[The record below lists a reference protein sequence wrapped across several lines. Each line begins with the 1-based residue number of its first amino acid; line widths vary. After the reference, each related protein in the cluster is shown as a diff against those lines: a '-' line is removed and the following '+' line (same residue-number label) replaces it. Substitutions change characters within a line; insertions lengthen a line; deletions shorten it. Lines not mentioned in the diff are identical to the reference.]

1 LKDNI
6 EQQVKQSSPI
16 ILNRVRRNLIL
27 ILIGSAV
34 TINQPL
40 VLTQGE
46 ERVFYNNVTVNVTAA
61 IAVAFAAVTIY
72 RQKLD
77 GLYGKTY
84 LSLTIGLG
92 LWLAAEITCTNFE
105 IGLEIDT
112 PFPSVADV
120 FWLTGYGFFA
130 YHLYRIYKF
139 VGKDALRQPA
149 VLIVSITIAIAL
161 GYLVNLMIGVSE
173 ISYSQEQKADDI
185 LLMLVGISY
194 PILDGVLL
202 VPAILILWSIRYGK
216 LVVTHWMLI
225 ALSMI
230 ANSGFGYMAV
240 SNINSVQDAD
250 WIWDILYNT
259 GYLSMAFAL
268 VWYNRFF
275 VFKEKKSKKSGKK
288 EIASTH
294 VQRGL
299 NDKNSLL
306 KRPELISWCQDRIA
320 GLRELWFLM

>member
-6 EQQVKQSSPI
+6 EQQVKQRSPI
-16 ILNRVRRNLIL
+16 VLHRIRRNLIL

-34 TINQPL
+34 AINQPL

-61 IAVAFAAVTIY
+61 IALAFAAVTIY

-77 GLYGKTY
+77 GLYGRTY
-84 LSLTIGLG
+84 LSLAIGLG
-92 LWLAAEITCTNFE
+92 LWFAAEITWTYFE
-105 IGLEIDT
+105 IGLKIDT

-139 VGKDALRQPA
+139 VGKNTVKQTA

-161 GYLVNLMIGVSE
+161 GYLVNLIIGVSE

-185 LLMLVGISY
+185 ILMLVSISY

-202 VPAILILWSIRYGK
+202 VPAILILLSIRNGK

-230 ANSGFGYMAV
+230 LLAIADSGFGYMAV
-240 SNINSVQDAD
+240 SNINSVQEVD

-259 GYLSMAFAL
+259 GYLSIAFAL
-268 VWYNRFF
+268 IWYNRFF
-275 VFKEKKSKKSGKK
+275 VFDEKKEQKKWQ
-288 EIASTH
+288 E
-294 VQRGL
+294 R
-299 NDKNSLL
+299 N
-306 KRPELISWCQDRIA
+306 R
-320 GLRELWFLM
+320 

>member
-1 LKDNI
+1 LKDYI
-6 EQQVKQSSPI
+6 QQQRKQQSPI
-16 ILNRVRRNLIL
+16 LLHKVQRNLIL
-27 ILIGSAV
+27 ILISSATAV
-34 TINQPL
+34 NLPL
-40 VLTQGE
+40 ILTQGE

-77 GLYGKTY
+77 GLYGRTY

-92 LWLAAEITCTNFE
+92 LWLVAEVTWTYFE
-105 IGLEIDT
+105 IGLKIDT

-130 YHLYRIYKF
+130 YHLYTIYTF
-139 VGKDALRQPA
+139 VGKNTVKQTA
-149 VLIVSITIAIAL
+149 VLIVSITTAIAL

-173 ISYSQEQKADDI
+173 LSHSQEQKADDI
-185 LLMLVGISY
+185 ILMLVSISY

-202 VPAILILWSIRYGK
+202 VPAILILLSIRNGK

-230 ANSGFGYMAV
+230 LLAIADSGFGYMAV
-240 SNINSVQDAD
+240 SNINSVQEVD

-259 GYLSMAFAL
+259 GYLSIAFAL
-268 VWYNRFF
+268 IWYNRFF
-275 VFKEKKSKKSGKK
+275 VFDEKKEQKKWQ
-288 EIASTH
+288 E
-294 VQRGL
+294 
-299 NDKNSLL
+299 KN
-306 KRPELISWCQDRIA
+306 R
-320 GLRELWFLM
+320 

>member
-6 EQQVKQSSPI
+6 EQQEKRRRPI
-16 ILNRVRRNLIL
+16 LPQKIRRNLIL

-34 TINQPL
+34 AINQPL

-92 LWLAAEITCTNFE
+92 LWLAAEITWTYFE
-105 IGLEIDT
+105 IGLKIDT

-130 YHLYRIYKF
+130 YHLYGIYKF
-139 VGKDALRQPA
+139 VGKNTVKQTA
-149 VLIVSITIAIAL
+149 VLIVSITTAIAL
-161 GYLVNLMIGVSE
+161 GYLVSLMIAVSE
-173 ISYSQEQKADDI
+173 VSNGQEQKADEVI
-185 LLMLVGISY
+185 LTLVSISY

-230 ANSGFGYMAV
+230 FVAIADSGFGYMAV
-240 SNINSVQDAD
+240 SNINSVQEVD
-250 WIWDILYNT
+250 WLWDILYNA
-259 GYLSMAFAL
+259 GYLSIAFAL

-275 VFKEKKSKKSGKK
+275 VFNEKKEQQKWQ
-288 EIASTH
+288 E
-294 VQRGL
+294 R
-299 NDKNSLL
+299 N
-306 KRPELISWCQDRIA
+306 R
-320 GLRELWFLM
+320 

>member
-6 EQQVKQSSPI
+6 EQQEKRRLPI
-16 ILNRVRRNLIL
+16 LLHRIRRNFIL
-27 ILIGSAV
+27 ILIGSTVA
-34 TINQPL
+34 INQPL

-92 LWLAAEITCTNFE
+92 LWLAAEITWTYFE

-130 YHLYRIYKF
+130 YPLYRIYIF
-139 VGKDALRQPA
+139 VGKNAVRQPA
-149 VLIVSITIAIAL
+149 VLIVSITTAIAL
-161 GYLVNLMIGVSE
+161 GYLVNAMIGASE
-173 ISYSQEQKADDI
+173 ISHSQEQKADDI
-185 LLMLVGISY
+185 LLMLVSISY

-202 VPAILILWSIRYGK
+202 VPAILILWSIRNGK

-230 ANSGFGYMAV
+230 FVGIADSGFGYMAV
-240 SNINSVQDAD
+240 SNINSVQEAD

-259 GYLSMAFAL
+259 GYLSIAFAL

-275 VFKEKKSKKSGKK
+275 VFNEKKEQKKWQ
-288 EIASTH
+288 E
-294 VQRGL
+294 R
-299 NDKNSLL
+299 N
-306 KRPELISWCQDRIA
+306 R
-320 GLRELWFLM
+320 

>member
-1 LKDNI
+1 MKDNI
-6 EQQVKQSSPI
+6 EQQEKRRRPI
-16 ILNRVRRNLIL
+16 LPQKIRRNLIL

-34 TINQPL
+34 AINQPL

-92 LWLAAEITCTNFE
+92 LWLAAEITWTYFE
-105 IGLEIDT
+105 IGLKIDT
-112 PFPSVADV
+112 HLFPQ
-120 FWLTGYGFFA
+120 LLMY
-130 YHLYRIYKF
+130 YHLYGIYKF
-139 VGKDALRQPA
+139 VGKNTVKQTA
-149 VLIVSITIAIAL
+149 VLIVSITTAIAL
-161 GYLVNLMIGVSE
+161 GYLVSLMIAVSE
-173 ISYSQEQKADDI
+173 ISNGQEQKADEVI
-185 LLMLVGISY
+185 LTLVSISY

-230 ANSGFGYMAV
+230 FVAIADSGFGYTAV
-240 SNINSVQDAD
+240 SNINSVQEAD
-250 WIWDILYNT
+250 WIWDILYNA
-259 GYLSMAFAL
+259 GYLSIAFAL

-275 VFKEKKSKKSGKK
+275 VFNEKKEQQKWQ
-288 EIASTH
+288 E
-294 VQRGL
+294 R
-299 NDKNSLL
+299 N
-306 KRPELISWCQDRIA
+306 R
-320 GLRELWFLM
+320 

>member
-6 EQQVKQSSPI
+6 EQQAKRRGPI
-16 ILNRVRRNLIL
+16 LLHRIRRNFIL

-34 TINQPL
+34 AINQPL

-92 LWLAAEITCTNFE
+92 LWLAAEITWTYFE

-139 VGKDALRQPA
+139 VGKNAVRQPA
-149 VLIVSITIAIAL
+149 VLIVSITTAITL
-161 GYLVNLMIGVSE
+161 GYLVNAMIGASE
-173 ISYSQEQKADDI
+173 ISHSQEQKADDI
-185 LLMLVGISY
+185 LLMLVSISY

-202 VPAILILWSIRYGK
+202 VPAILILWSIRNGK

-230 ANSGFGYMAV
+230 FVGIADSGFGYMAV
-240 SNINSVQDAD
+240 SNINSVQEAD

-259 GYLSMAFAL
+259 GYLSIAFAL

-275 VFKEKKSKKSGKK
+275 VFNEKNEQIKWQ
-288 EIASTH
+288 E
-294 VQRGL
+294 R
-299 NDKNSLL
+299 N
-306 KRPELISWCQDRIA
+306 R
-320 GLRELWFLM
+320 